1 MFPGALSSRNFD
13 IGLLC
18 INRNLKAWSMAVIKM
33 ITNWIGNVRL
43 ILMLS
48 GILMSGAAAAS
59 DGDVTQYVNISTGM
73 VLNYGEPSLNRLKY
87 IKIALN
93 ARVANAEAAEII
105 EYHMPAIKD
114 RLVTIFTS
122 QDEETIRSPDGKEQI
137 RQSALAELQ
146 KLIEEEH
153 GEPVID
159 DLLFGRFVVQR

>member
-1 MFPGALSSRNFD
+1 MRLMRTSS
-13 IGLLC
+13 ILWLICGMGL
-18 INRNLKAWSMAVIKM
+18 A
-33 ITNWIGNVRL
+33 GNV
-43 ILMLS
+43 S
-48 GILMSGAAAAS
+48 AS
-59 DGDVTQYVNISTGM
+59 DGDVAQYVKISQGM

-122 QDEETIRSPDGKEQI
+122 QDEVTIRSPDGKEQI

-146 KLIEEEH
+146 KLIEKEQ

>member
-1 MFPGALSSRNFD
+1 M
-13 IGLLC
+13 I
-18 INRNLKAWSMAVIKM
+18 INW
-33 ITNWIGNVRL
+33 TGNVRL
-43 ILMLS
+43 ILLLA
-48 GILMSGAAAAS
+48 GILMFGTATAS
-59 DGDVTQYVNISTGM
+59 DGDVALYVKISKGM

-114 RLVTIFTS
+114 RLVTIFSS
-122 QDEETIRSPDGKEQI
+122 QDEATIRSPDGKEQI

-146 KLIEEEH
+146 KMIKEEH